1 MVVSG
6 LANSYNQLW
15 ERCRPGVGWRTLIR
29 MQGPRYNPRHRTG
42 RQGRQSVSAGKYTCH
57 QAWRLWF
64 DSWVPHGRTRKPIS
78 PYYPGCQ
85 TYTMACIHTHKIKIN
100 VIFLREGW
108 DGKMVQWLIV
118 LSVPPED
125 QVSSLAPTRWLPITW
140 NYSTRGSYTI
150 LFSVGTKDAYSAQKY
165 MGLFVCLLACLKALT
180 ALAQA
185 PVSVLST
192 RIKYATN
199 RL

>member
-1 MVVSG
+1 MACKVLGIIPDTEQGDRVDNLSQLVNILAAKPEGFGLIPGSHMVEQE
-6 LANSYNQLW
+6 NQL
-15 ERCRPGVGWRTLIR
+15 VLIILVVKLI
-29 MQGPRYNPRHRTG
+29 PWH
-42 RQGRQSVSAGKYTCH
+42 VYTH
-57 QAWRLWF
+57 
-64 DSWVPHGRTRKPIS
+64 IN
-78 PYYPGCQ
+78 
-85 TYTMACIHTHKIKIN
+85 KIKIN

-108 DGKMVQWLIV
+108 DGKMVQWLIA

-165 MGLFVCLLACLKALT
+165 MGLFVCLFACLKALT
-180 ALAQA
+180 ARAQA

-192 RIKYATN
+192 RIK
-199 RL
+199 